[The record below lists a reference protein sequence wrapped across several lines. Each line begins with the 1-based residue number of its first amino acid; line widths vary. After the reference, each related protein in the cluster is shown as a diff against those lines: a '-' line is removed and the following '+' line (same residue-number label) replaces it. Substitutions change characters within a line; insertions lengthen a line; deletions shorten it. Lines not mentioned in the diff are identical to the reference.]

1 MPLPSF
7 VFREMAVGHQ
17 PLLTSRCTHT
27 RKMFQESQEC
37 IGVDLS
43 THKLLFCHIRNFSI
57 CKVNIKILIFYAKK

>member
-7 VFREMAVGHQ
+7 VFSEMAVGHQ

-37 IGVDLS
+37 IGVDLC
-43 THKLLFCHIRNFSI
+43 THVKNFSV
-57 CKVNIKILIFYAKK
+57 CKVNIKILLFYAKK